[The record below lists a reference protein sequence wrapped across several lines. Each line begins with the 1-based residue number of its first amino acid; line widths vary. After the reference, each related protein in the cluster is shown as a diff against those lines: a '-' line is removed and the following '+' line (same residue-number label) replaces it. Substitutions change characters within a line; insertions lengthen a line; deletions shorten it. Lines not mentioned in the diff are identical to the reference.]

1 MIWTTLSKSELFAH
15 LTGIFSY
22 QFGPTI
28 VPFFEKHFDNLK
40 FVYSRKTGKIK
51 QIEFQ
56 SQIFANYKPTTGTF
70 SLSIAGGKYI
80 LPLIPSPKARVI
92 VRTDVGE
99 FISQGKSVFTKHVVT
114 VDPDL
119 RVGDEVFV
127 VDEADQLLAIG
138 KLNVPVPYISQLD
151 SGMAV
156 RVRHGLQKATIEE
169 Q

>member
-1 MIWTTLSKSELFAH
+1 MQWNLLSKSELLDH
-15 LTGIFSY
+15 LIGIFSY

-28 VPFFEKHFDNLK
+28 ISFFENHFDNFD

-51 QIEFQ
+51 HIEFQ

-70 SLSIAGGKYI
+70 SLSIAAGKNL
-80 LPLIPSPKARVI
+80 LPLLPSPRARVI

-99 FISQGKSVFTKHVVT
+99 FIAQGKSVFTKHVISL
-114 VDPDL
+114 DPNL

-127 VDEADQLLAIG
+127 VDENDQLLAIG
-138 KLNVPVPYISQLD
+138 KLNVPVPYMAQLD

-156 RVRHGLQKATIEE
+156 RVRHGAQQASIEE
-169 Q
+169 